1 MEFSFFTTDNKSG
14 YKTRENWLSDNHPD
28 LYGKIIN
35 YSQQVN
41 LELSF
46 KEKIWFYYNR
56 LTERPKCITCS
67 KDLKFRER
75 FDTPYGEFCSLLCIN
90 TNKDEMLKRQKITF
104 NEKYGIDFYPQHQ
117 DFVKKQKQTK
127 LERYGDENFVNIDK
141 MKKTKLLK
149 YNNENYS
156 NIEKYKK
163 TCLERYGFDNFS
175 KTTEFKNLIIRNY
188 RELYSDYE
196 IIDINGKLLTV
207 FCDKCDSNYNIH
219 KQVFYE
225 RILDNNIVC
234 TNCNKLGQSF
244 ISSKELEINNFI
256 NSLGFNT
263 IQSYKTDKE
272 KMEIDIFISKK
283 NIGIELNGLYWHS
296 ELFKDEKFHLRKT
309 KISNSNNIELIH
321 IFEDEWNRKKD
332 IVKSI
337 LKNRFGVSENKIY
350 ARNCTIK
357 LVNSKECYDFLEKN
371 HIQGRANSSI
381 KIGLCYNEEL
391 ISLMTFSKGRII
403 MGGKESEWELVRFAN
418 KINTNVIGSASK
430 LLNFFIKNYKPNK
443 IVSYSDIRL
452 FNGGLYEKLGFTKI
466 SQSKPNYW
474 YVINGVRHHRFNFRK
489 SILVKQGFDEN
500 KTEQDIMSERKIH
513 RIYDCGAIRWEL
525 DLIK

>member
-1 MEFSFFTTDNKSG
+1 MEFSFFTTNNKSG
-14 YKTRENWLSDNHPD
+14 YKTRENWLFKNHPD
-28 LYGKIIN
+28 LYEKIIN

-46 KEKIWFYYNR
+46 KEKIWFYYNQ

-75 FDTPYGEFCSLLCIN
+75 FDTPYGEFCSLSCIN
-90 TNKDEMLKRQKITF
+90 TNKDEMLNRQKTTF
-104 NEKYGIDFYPQHQ
+104 NKKYGIDFYPQHQ
-117 DFVKKQKQTK
+117 DFIKKQQNTK
-127 LERYGDENFVNIDK
+127 LKKYGNKNYNNVEKAKNTK
-141 MKKTKLLK
+141 LKKHGNSNYNNMDLHKKKCLAQYGVDNYSKSKEFILFNKNRFEQIYSDFIIKEYNKDSIIIFCEKCNNYSKLLK
-149 YNNENYS
+149 HQFFGRV
-156 NIEKYKK
+156 KY
-163 TCLERYGFDNFS
+163 
-175 KTTEFKNLIIRNY
+175 
-188 RELYSDYE
+188 
-196 IIDINGKLLTV
+196 
-207 FCDKCDSNYNIH
+207 
-219 KQVFYE
+219 
-225 RILDNNIVC
+225 NNIVC

-244 ISSKELEINNFI
+244 ISSKELEINDFI

-263 IQSYKTDKE
+263 IQTYKTDKE
-272 KMEIDIFISKK
+272 KMEIDILIPEK

-309 KISNSNNIELIH
+309 EISNSNNIELIH

-337 LKNRFGVSENKIY
+337 LKNRLGISQNKVY

-381 KIGLCYNEEL
+381 KIGLYHNEEL

-430 LLNFFIKNYKPNK
+430 LLNFFINNYKPKK

-466 SQSKPNYW
+466 SKSKPNYW

-489 SILVKQGFDEN
+489 SILVKQGFDKN
-500 KTEQDIMSERKIH
+500 KTEQEIMLERKIH

-525 DLIK
+525 TID